1 MSELRKNIISRQWVI
16 IATERAR
23 RPHQFTRE
31 KKVRNELP
39 WHVPNC
45 PFCPGNEAETPPETF
60 RLPVAGNWRVRVV
73 PNKFP
78 ALTAEGELVRT
89 NIGNKRT
96 ISGVG
101 IHEII
106 IETPDHNSTL
116 ALMNDAE
123 VERVIEAYLHRYH
136 CTLADSRAEHVTLFK
151 NHGAAA
157 GTSIEHPHSQII
169 ATPIIPGEIRER
181 LESALQFYDES
192 GQCMFCA
199 TLKGEQEEGTRVV
212 DENEQFVAFIPFA
225 ALSPF
230 HLWIFPKR
238 HCAAF
243 GAINDAEGTALASI
257 LRRVLRKLY
266 DGLGDPD
273 YNFVIRTAPKES
285 ERLRH
290 YHWYV
295 TIVPRVTQTAGFELG
310 SGMFINMALPEE
322 SAQFLRGVVVN

>member
-39 WHVPNC
+39 RYVPNC
-45 PFCPGNEAETPPETF
+45 PFCPGNEAQTPPERF
-60 RLPVAGNWRVRVV
+60 RLSVAGNWRVRVV

-78 ALTAEGELVRT
+78 ALTEEDKLVST

-106 IETPDHNSTL
+106 IETPDHNGTL
-116 ALMNDAE
+116 ALMNNAE
-123 VERVIEAYLHRYH
+123 VERVIEAYLYRYH
-136 CTLADSRAEHVTLFK
+136 CTLADSRVEYVTLFK

-181 LESALQFYDES
+181 LESALQFYDER
-192 GQCMFCA
+192 GRCIFCV
-199 TLKGEQEEGTRVV
+199 TLQEEQEEHTRIV
-212 DENEQFVAFIPFA
+212 DENDQFVAFIPFG

-243 GAINDAEGTALASI
+243 GSINDAERMALASI
-257 LRRVLRKLY
+257 MRRVLRKLY

-273 YNFVIRTAPKES
+273 YNFVIRTGPKDQ
-285 ERLRH
+285 RLRH

-295 TIVPRVTQTAGFELG
+295 TIVPRVSQTAGFELG
-310 SGMFINMALPEE
+310 SGMSINMALPEE

>member
-23 RPHQFTRE
+23 RPHQFTV
-31 KKVRNELP
+31 KKKARNQLP
-39 WHVPNC
+39 PYVPSC

-60 RLPVAGNWRVRVV
+60 RLPAAGDWGVRVV

-78 ALTAEGELVRT
+78 ALTAQAELVRT

-101 IHEII
+101 VHEII
-106 IETPDHNSTL
+106 IETPDHNNTL
-116 ALMNDAE
+116 ALMSDAE
-123 VERVIEAYLHRYH
+123 VERVIEAYLNRYH
-136 CTLADSRAEHVTLFK
+136 CTLADSRIEHATLFK
-151 NHGAAA
+151 NHGATA

-181 LESALQFYDES
+181 LESALQFYDDS
-192 GQCMFCA
+192 GQCIFCV
-199 TLKGEQEEGTRVV
+199 TLQEEQEEHTRIVH
-212 DENEQFVAFIPFA
+212 ENDHFVAFIPFA

-238 HCAAF
+238 HCAGF
-243 GAINDAEGTALASI
+243 GSINDAEGAALASI

-266 DGLGDPD
+266 DGLGNPD
-273 YNFVIRTAPKES
+273 YNFVIRTGPKES
-285 ERLRH
+285 DKLRH

-295 TIVPRVTQTAGFELG
+295 TLIPRVTQTAGFELG